1 MQSRELVIPQKHAN
15 VIWWAAWLSLG
26 AAWHAVY
33 IQQPGFGI
41 VPTCVLCTS
50 LNYWRNPVRTSWSRT
65 VDIGGVWGSLCYQ
78 NAIAYYMKHQ
88 QYQRVYFGC
97 IAVSGA
103 CYVLGHFFM
112 ALNMPRASA
121 YAHAGIHVVANI
133 GNIVLQR
140 GQMP

>member
-1 MQSRELVIPQKHAN
+1 MSCSDLVIGQSHAN

-26 AAWHAVY
+26 ASGHALC
-33 IQQPGFGI
+33 IQQPGFVV
-41 VPTCVLCTS
+41 VPACVLCTS
-50 LNYWRNPVRTSWSRT
+50 LNYWRNPVRTSWRRT
-65 VDIGGVWGSLCYQ
+65 VDISVVWGCLCYQ
-78 NAIAYYMKHQ
+78 NAIAYYMKRQ

-103 CYVLGHFFM
+103 CYALGHLLM

-121 YAHAGIHVVANI
+121 YAHAGIHVVANV

-140 GQMP
+140 GHV